1 MTSYQVVKALS
12 HINILLDTNTNE
24 RVHTPTSLLY
34 ESLQNNYDVTEKI
47 MSIIERDQMSSTLK
61 TLTRTGRICNNEL
74 RKSAFAFFQ
83 TIGWEQPAFFAG
95 YARVLN
101 MFPKQDALFVE
112 CLSKI
117 EEGFFTITTD
127 YDFYIFIREFVEGS
141 IVGKR
146 LMINLLNAFIP

>member
-1 MTSYQVVKALS
+1 MTSYQIVKTLS
-12 HINILLDTNTNE
+12 QFNILLDTNTNE
-24 RVHTPTSLLY
+24 RVYTVSSWLY
-34 ESLQNNYDVTEKI
+34 KSLQDNYDLTEKVL
-47 MSIIERDQMSSTLK
+47 SIIKRDQMSSTLK

-83 TIGWEQPAFFAG
+83 IIGWNQPAFFAG

>member
-1 MTSYQVVKALS
+1 MTSYQIVKTLS
-12 HINILLDTNTNE
+12 QFNILLDTNTNE
-24 RVHTPTSLLY
+24 RVYTVSSWLY
-34 ESLQNNYDVTEKI
+34 KSLQDNYDLTEKVL
-47 MSIIERDQMSSTLK
+47 SIIKRDQMSSTLK

-74 RKSAFAFFQ
+74 RKSAFFQ
-83 TIGWEQPAFFAG
+83 IIGWNQPAFFAG